1 MMVTIYY
8 LPLWFQAMKGSS
20 AVTSGLQ
27 LLALIIALVLG
38 AFVGGFLTFKTGYYA
53 PCMLVSCIIGSIG
66 VGLISTWQVNEPT
79 GSWIGYQAIFGF
91 GLGMGMQLANLGV
104 QTVLA
109 KKDVPIGAF
118 LMFFGLTLGGTLR
131 SSECLHQQSIKKLVT
146 LRRID
151 AVTELSTGAT
161 DIRQVVPPDSLGQVL
176 EAFNSALMGA
186 VDVALSLWCT
196 GIIGA
201 LGMEWKSVKKD
212 KRGRKT
218 NSDGEKDKER
228 NKEQGKID
236 AKLSEPD
243 KQDPWSL
250 K

>member
-1 MMVTIYY
+1 MVTIYY

>member
-1 MMVTIYY
+1 
-8 LPLWFQAMKGSS
+8 MKGSS

-38 AFVGGFLTFKTGYYA
+38 AFVGGFLTFKMGYYA

-146 LRRID
+146 LRRNRRGNGVEHRCD
-151 AVTELSTGAT
+151 GYLAGCSTGFVGSSAGG
-161 DIRQVVPPDSLGQVL
+161 V
-176 EAFNSALMGA
+176 NSALMGA

-212 KRGRKT
+212 KRGRKA